1 MQLSTPGFQRK
12 RLFDFHWFILAIIVV
27 IIAIGLL
34 NLRNADF
41 YSAESFHERQLKWYL
56 IGMVVALAVAVI
68 DLHIIARLSY
78 IFYGIGLIALMAVLF
93 TDPINN
99 SRRWLPILG
108 EVVQPSEFMKIAL
121 VLALARMM
129 QDRRQ
134 AILLG
139 AKQSI
144 LQTIKPVLLVFGPVI
159 LIFAE
164 PDLGTAII
172 VTLIGMSVILF
183 EGVRWRTLLTAAGV
197 IALVFPMAWKFALHD
212 YQKARVMVWWDADA
226 LRAKV
231 AERPELKPILDK
243 AYQPEQAVKA
253 IASGRFYGKGGQQGH
268 ATRQRTLPY
277 LHTDFVIATW
287 GEERGFI
294 GAVLLITL
302 YYLLV
307 FWALRVTKAARDNFQ
322 VLVAV
327 GIAGTVFWQFFVNVA
342 MVTGLLPVVGVALP
356 LLSYGGSS
364 VITICLGVGLLFN
377 IALRQRPT

>member
-1 MQLSTPGFQRK
+1 MRLSTPGIHK
-12 RLFDFHWFILAIIVV
+12 KKLWDFHWFILSIIVI

-41 YSAESFHERQLKWYL
+41 YSEDSYHERQLKWYL
-56 IGMVVALAVAVI
+56 LGMVIGVIISVI
-68 DLHIIARLSY
+68 DLHIISRFAYL
-78 IFYGIGLIALMAVLF
+78 IYGLGVLALIAVLF
-93 TDPINN
+93 TDPVNN
-99 SRRWLPILG
+99 SRRWLPIFG

-121 VLALARMM
+121 VLAVARMVN
-129 QDRRQ
+129 DRHQ
-134 AILLG
+134 ARLMGQRPTLFQLLG
-139 AKQSI
+139 SA
-144 LQTIKPVLLVFGPVI
+144 LLIFGPVA

-172 VTLIGMSVILF
+172 LTLIGLSVIFF
-183 EGVRWRTLLTAAGV
+183 EGVHWRTLLTTLGV
-197 IALVFPMAWKFALHD
+197 IALLFPLAWKFALHP

-231 AERPELKPILDK
+231 ADHPELKPILDK

-287 GEERGFI
+287 SEERGFL
-294 GAVLLITL
+294 GVVLLLML

-307 FWALRVTKAARDNFQ
+307 YWALRVTKVARDNFQ

-327 GIAGTVFWQFFVNVA
+327 GVAATIFWQFFVNVG

-364 VITICLGVGLLFN
+364 VITICIGMGLLFN
-377 IALRQRPT
+377 IAFRKRAT

>member
-1 MQLSTPGFQRK
+1 MRLSAPGIHK
-12 RLFDFHWFILAIIVV
+12 KKLLDFHWFILSIIVI

-41 YSAESFHERQLKWYL
+41 YSEDSYHERQLKWYL
-56 IGMVVALAVAVI
+56 LGMVVGVIISVI
-68 DLHIIARLSY
+68 DLHIISRFAYL
-78 IFYGIGLIALMAVLF
+78 IYGIGVLTLIAVLF
-93 TDPINN
+93 TDPVNN

-121 VLALARMM
+121 VLAVARMAN
-129 QDRRQ
+129 DRRQ
-134 AILLG
+134 ARLMGERPTLFQLLWS
-139 AKQSI
+139 A
-144 LQTIKPVLLVFGPVI
+144 LLLFGPVG

-172 VTLIGMSVILF
+172 LTMIGLSMILF
-183 EGVRWRTLLTAAGV
+183 EGVHWRTLLTTLGV
-197 IALVFPMAWKFALHD
+197 IALVFPLAWKFALHP

-231 AERPELKPILDK
+231 ADHPELKPILDK

-287 GEERGFI
+287 SEERGFL
-294 GAVLLITL
+294 GVVLLLML

-307 FWALRVTKAARDNFQ
+307 YWALRVTKVARDHFQ

-327 GIAGTVFWQFFVNVA
+327 GVAATIFWQFFVNVG

-364 VITICLGVGLLFN
+364 VITICIGMGLLFN
-377 IALRQRPT
+377 IAFRKRTT

>member
-1 MQLSTPGFQRK
+1 MRLSAPGIHK
-12 RLFDFHWFILAIIVV
+12 KKLLDFHWFILSIIVI

-41 YSAESFHERQLKWYL
+41 YSEDSYHERQLKWYL
-56 IGMVVALAVAVI
+56 LGMVVGVIISVI
-68 DLHIIARLSY
+68 DLHIISRFAYL
-78 IFYGIGLIALMAVLF
+78 IYGIGVLTLIAVLF
-93 TDPINN
+93 TDPVNN

-121 VLALARMM
+121 VLAVARMAN
-129 QDRRQ
+129 DRRQ
-134 AILLG
+134 ARLMGERPTLFQLLWS
-139 AKQSI
+139 A
-144 LQTIKPVLLVFGPVI
+144 LLLFGPVG

-172 VTLIGMSVILF
+172 LTMIGLSMILF
-183 EGVRWRTLLTAAGV
+183 EGVHWRTLLTTLGV
-197 IALVFPMAWKFALHD
+197 IALVFPLAWKFALHP

-231 AERPELKPILDK
+231 ADHPELKPILDK

-287 GEERGFI
+287 SEERGFL
-294 GAVLLITL
+294 GVVLLLML

-307 FWALRVTKAARDNFQ
+307 YWALRVTKVARDHFQ

-327 GIAGTVFWQFFVNVA
+327 GVAATIFWQFFVNVG

-364 VITICLGVGLLFN
+364 VITICIGM
-377 IALRQRPT
+377 